1 MALWRPERTSRQ
13 IKAPVRL
20 TAIAAA
26 LSGLASRARPS
37 VPAEQTAD
45 GLGNG
50 LSGRILV
57 EGCTF
62 RLTLVPSI

>member
-1 MALWRPERTSRQ
+1 M
-13 IKAPVRL
+13 RL

>member
-1 MALWRPERTSRQ
+1 
-13 IKAPVRL
+13 
-20 TAIAAA
+20 
-26 LSGLASRARPS
+26 
-37 VPAEQTAD
+37 
-45 GLGNG
+45 LGNG